1 MPNRRLTHGKYTYS
15 VESLWRDEW
24 CKIFSYSTRDY
35 CDGYLDAT
43 RYESPRNAFR
53 VVRSDGKVVRE
64 ISPNDEAALG
74 MIAGW
79 PTPEQYERAAAV
91 ALERAAKIR
100 DRMAREEARK

>member
-1 MPNRRLTHGKYTYS
+1 M
-15 VESLWRDEW
+15 ESLWRDEW
-24 CKIFSYSTRDY
+24 RVIFCHSTRDY

-64 ISPNDEAALG
+64 ISSNDEVALG

-79 PTPEQYERAAAV
+79 PTPEQYERAAAA
-91 ALERAAKIR
+91 ALEKAAKLR
-100 DRMAREEARK
+100 DRMTREEARK